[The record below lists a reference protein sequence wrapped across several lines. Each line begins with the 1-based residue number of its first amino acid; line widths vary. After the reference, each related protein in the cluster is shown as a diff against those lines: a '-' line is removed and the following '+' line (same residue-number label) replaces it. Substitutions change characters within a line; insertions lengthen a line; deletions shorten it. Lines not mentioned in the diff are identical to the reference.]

1 MLTRFLEN
9 IKEKKLLNTGGKVLL
24 AVSGGIDSMVM
35 LHLFEKSGFDYGI
48 VHCNFQLRGAES
60 DGDEEFVK
68 TQVLIHGV
76 PAYFKRFDT
85 EEYAQINGISIEM
98 AARELRYEYFEKIR
112 VENRYDYIATAHHSD
127 DLIETFFLNLTRK
140 TGIKGLTGIKDKA
153 GKIIRPMLFASR
165 ADIEKFATEQYLEFR
180 EDSTNSEVAYQR
192 NFLRHKILPLFS
204 SLNPSFKK
212 NLLASI
218 ENLKDAETVYTDFF
232 ESEKQKVIEK
242 ATDSP
247 FPARPA
253 GVDFAQG
260 DGQTERSR
268 SLISF
273 SSPSIDIKKLL
284 NSSHPR
290 LVLLEILSELNFNP
304 SVVDEV
310 FQSLNT
316 ESGKQFFS
324 KTHRLVKD
332 RQKLFITT
340 IAETENRIFYLEA
353 DDVQLFE
360 PFGMTVEKLLVK
372 DFKIGKEQNIACLD
386 MEKLEFPLLIRK
398 WQEGDYFQPLGM
410 TGFKKLS
417 DFFIDEKIPVHQK
430 QNTWLLC
437 SGEKIVWVMGMRI
450 DNRFKINSATS
461 KILKLEISN

>member
-1 MLTRFLEN
+1 MLNQFLEN
-9 IKEKKLLNTGGKVLL
+9 IREKKLFDTGQKILL
-24 AVSGGIDSMVM
+24 AISGGIDSMVM

-60 DGDEEFVK
+60 DRDEEFVK

-76 PAYFKRFDT
+76 PAFFKRFDT
-85 EEYAQINGISIEM
+85 EEYSQINGISIEM

-112 VENRYDYIATAHHSD
+112 AEHGYDFIATAHHSD

-140 TGIKGLTGIKDKA
+140 TGIKGLTGIKDKS

-165 ADIEKFATEQYLEFR
+165 ADIEKFASEQYLEFR
-180 EDSTNSEVAYQR
+180 EDSTNSEVVYQR
-192 NFLRHKILPLFS
+192 NFLRHKILPLFAA
-204 SLNPSFKK
+204 LNPSFKK

-218 ENLKDAETVYTDFF
+218 ENLKDAETVYNGYF
-232 ESEKQKVIEK
+232 ETEKQKVVEN

-247 FPARPA
+247 F
-253 GVDFAQG
+253 DFAQG

-273 SSPSIDIKKLL
+273 SSPSHSINIKKLL
-284 NSSHPR
+284 NSSQPR
-290 LVLLEILSELNFNP
+290 LLLLEILSSFDFNP

-324 KTHRLVKD
+324 KTHRLIKD
-332 RQKLFITT
+332 REKLFVTKL
-340 IAETENRIFYLEA
+340 AENQNRIFYIET
-353 DDVQLFE
+353 DDVELFE
-360 PFGMTVEKLLVK
+360 PFDITIEKLSGK
-372 DFKIGKEQNIACLD
+372 DFKIRKEQNIACLD
-386 MEKLEFPLLIRK
+386 LEKLEFPLLIRK
-398 WQEGDYFQPLGM
+398 WQQGDYFQPFGM

-430 QNTWLLC
+430 ENTWLLC

-450 DNRFKINSATS
+450 DNRFRIDKSTRSVLQI
-461 KILKLEISN
+461 EIRD